1 MSQLFRFGAVVVGAL
16 VGCNQVLGIDESFV
30 DPALEADGRG
40 EGGERSVP
48 LPSANAGEPANGAGG
63 APRGAEQPESGGVAG
78 TTGGSSDDVCAQ
90 YCELM
95 GEHCVGEALQYRD
108 EAQCLRICRAF
119 PVGGIDDD
127 RVNTASCRRRYAAKA
142 RYLAGPELTTGCAYA
157 GPGGDGRCGSNCE
170 GLCSIAMAAC
180 TAEVSDPYYYE
191 SFDACLL
198 DCEDLPMTRYEY
210 GAVSAG
216 NSLECRLFH
225 ASSAI
230 MGDADEHCEHTLG
243 ITLCAD

>member
-1 MSQLFRFGAVVVGAL
+1 MLVGAL
-16 VGCNQVLGIDESFV
+16 VGCNQLLRIDESFV
-30 DPALEADGRG
+30 DPALEGDGRG
-40 EGGERSVP
+40 EGGERSAP
-48 LPSANAGEPANGAGG
+48 LPSANAGEPASGGG
-63 APRGAEQPESGGVAG
+63 AAGGAEQPASGGAAG
-78 TTGGSSDDVCAQ
+78 ANGAASDDVCAQ

-119 PVGGIDDD
+119 PVGTIDDD
-127 RVNTASCRRRYAAKA
+127 RVNTASCRRRYAGKA
-142 RYLAGPELTTGCAYA
+142 RYLAGPELATGCAYA
-157 GPGGDGRCGSNCE
+157 GPGGDGRCGTNCE
-170 GLCSIAMAAC
+170 GFCSIAMAAC
-180 TAEVSDPYYYE
+180 SAEVSDPYFYE

-198 DCEDLPMTRYEY
+198 DCEPLAMTRYEY

-230 MGDADEHCEHTLG
+230 MGDEDEHCEHTLG
-243 ITLCAD
+243 ITLCAE

>member
-1 MSQLFRFGAVVVGAL
+1 MSQLFRLSFVLVGAL
-16 VGCNQVLGIDESFV
+16 VGCNQLLGIEESFV
-30 DPALEADGRG
+30 DPALEVDGRG
-40 EGGERSVP
+40 AGGEPIAP
-48 LPSANAGEPANGAGG
+48 LPSASAGGPASGGG
-63 APRGAEQPESGGVAG
+63 APGGDEQPESGGAAG
-78 TTGGSSDDVCAQ
+78 ATAAAPDDVCAQ

-95 GEHCVGEALQYRD
+95 GEYCVGESLQYRD

-119 PVGGIDDD
+119 PVGALDDD

-142 RYLAGPELTTGCAYA
+142 RYLAGPELATGCAYA

-170 GLCSIAMAAC
+170 GLCSIAMTAC
-180 TAEVSDPYYYE
+180 SAVVSEPYFYE

-198 DCEDLPMTRYEY
+198 DCEGLPMTRYQY

>member
-1 MSQLFRFGAVVVGAL
+1 LSQLFRLSAVLVGAL
-16 VGCNQVLGIDESFV
+16 VGCNQLLGIDESFV
-30 DPALEADGRG
+30 DPALEGDGRG
-40 EGGERSVP
+40 EGGEGSAP
-48 LPSANAGEPANGAGG
+48 LPSANAGEPASRGG
-63 APRGAEQPESGGVAG
+63 APGGAEQPESGGAAG
-78 TTGGSSDDVCAQ
+78 ATGAASDDVCAQ

-119 PVGGIDDD
+119 PVGAVDDD
-127 RVNTASCRRRYAAKA
+127 RVNTASCRRRYAGKA
-142 RYLAGPELTTGCAYA
+142 RYLAGAELATGCAYA
-157 GPGGDGRCGSNCE
+157 GPGGDGRCGTNCE
-170 GLCSIAMAAC
+170 GFCSIAMTAC
-180 TAEVSDPYYYE
+180 SAKVSDPYFYE
-191 SFDACLL
+191 SVAACLL
-198 DCEDLPMTRYEY
+198 DCEGLAMTRYEY